1 MTSRILLTLLLAWLI
16 CSPHPAAAPVF
27 ALIGGK

>member
-1 MTSRILLTLLLAWLI
+1 MTRLLLALLIAWLV

-27 ALIGGK
+27 ALIGG